1 MSELVSG
8 LEERIKALGLLTTV
22 TPSLFSLL
30 FEETISSAAVSGLA
44 LYDFYDESGSL
55 WFVLY
60 EVDRLDQVTP
70 LIKAEIEIEQS
81 SRCNGFWEVKRSA
94 AKSGYGPLVYEIALS
109 SDEVTKKNNGL
120 IPDSGS
126 VSRDAQAVWNKFYQ
140 RGDVEVVD
148 LTNKCYRNYNTD
160 RFAGLSQGNFKIS
173 GIKLKEP
180 LDISGLIQQ
189 HENNLQRVGKRIEE
203 LIQDQVINYFNKAT
217 GSDDSEWESD
227 INDDDVYY

>member
-109 SDEVTKKNNGL
+109 SDEVTKKTT
-120 IPDSGS
+120 DSF
-126 VSRDAQAVWNKFYQ
+126 QTAVLFPEMHKQ
-140 RGDVEVVD
+140 
-148 LTNKCYRNYNTD
+148 
-160 RFAGLSQGNFKIS
+160 S
-173 GIKLKEP
+173 GTSSIREEMLK
-180 LDISGLIQQ
+180 
-189 HENNLQRVGKRIEE
+189 
-203 LIQDQVINYFNKAT
+203 
-217 GSDDSEWESD
+217 
-227 INDDDVYY
+227 